1 MLRQAYLSLG
11 KVIFCVEQLQ
21 TLSGLTKYIN
31 DYLSLSIVV
40 EEWYEN
46 FRYCCLLYNRNDF
59 IIRSSYFS

>member
-11 KVIFCVEQLQ
+11 KVIFCVEQLVLLQ
-21 TLSGLTKYIN
+21 ILSGLTKYIN

-46 FRYCCLLYNRNDF
+46 FRY
-59 IIRSSYFS
+59 YF